1 MNPSLQLRGGNA
13 GQTFEPSTPG
23 YVLAIDDD
31 GLSVKPVPIEAGGD
45 HKVSVSSADQ
55 VPNYLSSKI
64 AAGTNIDAEVIAPG
78 ADELLLL
85 SVSPALNFPA
95 EDNAGNVTGAVPVS
109 LADSLTRRF
118 TLTGNATVL
127 LTGLPATR
135 ACWFQLK
142 VIQGG
147 TGSYTLTL
155 TGAKT
160 PGGAGLTLSTPVG
173 AQDIVSGYWDGTTIY
188 AQVAGLAFA

>member
-1 MNPSLQLRGGNA
+1 MNPSLQLRGGNG

-118 TLTGNATVL
+118 TLA
-127 LTGLPATR
+127 
-135 ACWFQLK
+135 
-142 VIQGG
+142 
-147 TGSYTLTL
+147 
-155 TGAKT
+155 GAKT

-188 AQVAGLAFA
+188 AQVAGRAFA